1 MTPSTTS
8 RIIAPLLLALAIAV
22 IGVSSHAAVPLRLTA
37 EQARHF
43 LIRTGFAPRQ
53 AEVDALTGQPARPAV
68 LEAIRKAQ
76 AAAPLHPSPPFLS
89 QPPPVPSRSL
99 QTREEK
105 QAQRQQQLREGLDI
119 KTWWMREM
127 LESTTPMRE
136 RMTLFWHNHFATS
149 QQKVISSRAMWRQ
162 HVLLRNQ
169 ALGSFRSLLH
179 DVAKDPAMLVFLDG
193 ANSRREA
200 PNENFAREAMELF
213 TLGESSEGGR
223 YTELDIREAAR
234 AFTGWSV
241 EPGDFSF
248 KLRPGF
254 HDSGI
259 KTVLGQTGNLDGGQV
274 LDILLEQPAAA
285 TFIARKLWLEFVSP
299 TPDSAVVERVARQL
313 RSSDY
318 DMGAAL
324 AELLLSDAF
333 WAEGNRGSLVKSP
346 VDLVVGTVRQFDVS
360 YGDVTPFVLEIAQLG
375 QNLLT
380 PPNVKG
386 WPGQNA
392 WISATTLLE
401 RKRFTGQLFRAVGSD
416 SALKTPIAALEPDG
430 RSMSEPASPLPV
442 MKKMQA
448 EFASDNAGQG
458 GNQQAIRLMGPAGAL
473 RVADAVAAIRFNPEP
488 WLARYGGHA
497 DQVPSE
503 ALKTRLSQVL
513 LPLPATY
520 SIADGT
526 VGVAHLRSLTL
537 DPVYQLK

>member
-1 MTPSTTS
+1 MTLTTTS
-8 RIIAPLLLALAIAV
+8 RIIASLLLAIAFT
-22 IGVSSHAAVPLRLTA
+22 GVSSHAAAPLQLTA

-53 AEVDALTGQPARPAV
+53 AEVDALTGKPARQAV
-68 LEAIRKAQ
+68 QETIRKAQ

-89 QPPPVPSRSL
+89 QPPPIPYRSL
-99 QTREEK
+99 QSREEK
-105 QAQRQQQLREGLDI
+105 LAQRQQQLREGLDI
-119 KTWWMREM
+119 KAWWMREM
-127 LESTTPMRE
+127 LESTTPLHE
-136 RMTLFWHNHFATS
+136 RMTLFWHSHFATS
-149 QQKVISSRAMWRQ
+149 QLKVISSRAMWHQ
-162 HVLLRNQ
+162 HVLMRNR

-193 ANSRREA
+193 ANSRKEA
-200 PNENFAREAMELF
+200 PNENFAREVMELF
-213 TLGESSEGGR
+213 TLGEASGGAR
-223 YTELDIREAAR
+223 YTESDIREAAR

-241 EPGDFSF
+241 EPGVFNF

-254 HDSGI
+254 HDNGV
-259 KTVLGQTGNLDGGQV
+259 KTVLGRSGNLDGDQV

-285 TFIARKLWLEFVSP
+285 TFIARKLWLEFVST

-318 DMGAAL
+318 DIGAAL

-346 VDLVVGTVRQFDVS
+346 VDLVVGSVRQFEVS
-360 YGDVTPFVLEIAQLG
+360 YGDVTPFVLKIAQLG
-375 QNLLT
+375 QNLLI

-401 RKRFTGQLFRAVGSD
+401 RKRFTGQLLRVVDSNGGS
-416 SALKTPIAALEPDG
+416 KTPMAAPEPDG
-430 RSMSEPASPLPV
+430 RSMSQPASPMPA

-448 EFASDNAGQG
+448 EFAGGAAGQG
-458 GNQQAIRLMGPAGAL
+458 GNPQAMRLMGPAGVQ
-473 RVADAVAAIRFNPEP
+473 RVADAIAAVKFDPEL

-503 ALKTRLSQVL
+503 ALKTRLSHVL
-513 LPLPATY
+513 LALPATR

-526 VGVAHLRSLTL
+526 VGVAYLQSLTL
-537 DPVYQLK
+537 DPAYQLK

>member
-1 MTPSTTS
+1 MT
-8 RIIAPLLLALAIAV
+8 IALT
-22 IGVSSHAAVPLRLTA
+22 GVSSHAAAPLQLTA

-53 AEVDALTGQPARPAV
+53 AEVDALTGQPARQAV

-76 AAAPLHPSPPFLS
+76 TAAPLHPPPLFLS
-89 QPPPVPSRSL
+89 EPPPVPYRSL
-99 QTREEK
+99 ETREEK

-127 LESTTPMRE
+127 LESTAPLHE

-149 QQKVISSRAMWRQ
+149 QQKVFSSRAMWRQ
-162 HVLLRNQ
+162 HVLLRSQ
-169 ALGSFRSLLH
+169 ALGSFRGLLH

-193 ANSRREA
+193 ANSRKEA
-200 PNENFAREAMELF
+200 PNENFAREVMELF
-213 TLGESSEGGR
+213 TLGESSEGAG

-241 EPGDFSF
+241 EPGDFGF

-254 HDSGI
+254 HDGGV
-259 KTVLGQTGNLDGGQV
+259 KTVLGRSGNLDGDQV

-318 DMGAAL
+318 NIGAAL

-333 WAEGNRGSLVKSP
+333 WADGNRGSLVKSP
-346 VDLVVGTVRQFDVS
+346 VDLIVGSVRQFDVS
-360 YGDVTPFVLEIAQLG
+360 YADVTPFVLKIAQLG

-392 WISATTLLE
+392 WISTTTLLE
-401 RKRFTGQLFRAVGSD
+401 RKRFTAQLFRAVESG
-416 SALKTPIAALEPDG
+416 SALKTPTAALEPDI
-430 RSMSEPASPLPV
+430 RSMSEPASPMPV
-442 MKKMQA
+442 MKSMQA
-448 EFASDNAGQG
+448 EFAGGAAGQG
-458 GNQQAIRLMGPAGAL
+458 SNPQAIRLMGPAGAL
-473 RVADAVAAIRFNPEP
+473 RVADALATIKFDPEP

-497 DQVPSE
+497 DQVPSD
-503 ALKTRLSQVL
+503 ALKTRLSHVL
-513 LPLPATY
+513 LALPATH

-526 VGVAHLRSLTL
+526 VGVAYLRSLTL
-537 DPVYQLK
+537 DPAYQLK